1 MLVLDDEP
9 FEAGASQREL
19 QSMLSFRIYSPTIV
33 NVALSGFWC
42 REVGPLAVASRQS
55 LQRQKPETIKGP
67 HARALYTPSLYFLAR
82 QRRTNRTLRPINRE
96 EESHTTINNIY

>member
-67 HARALYTPSLYFLAR
+67 HARALFTPSLLLLGQAA
-82 QRRTNRTLRPINRE
+82 TNQ
-96 EESHTTINNIY
+96 SNITPNK